1 MKYHYQKG
9 VQVGWSFKRCLNG
22 LAIAGWLVLFILIID
37 MMIFNG
43 QLLTKVLMR

>member
-9 VQVGWSFKRCLNG
+9 LQVGWSSKRCLDG
-22 LAIAGWLVLFILIID
+22 VAIAGWFLLFILFID
-37 MMIFNG
+37 MMVFNG

>member
-9 VQVGWSFKRCLNG
+9 MQVGWSLGKCLDG
-22 LAIAGWLVLFILIID
+22 VAIAGWLLLLTMIID
-37 MMIFNG
+37 TMLFNG